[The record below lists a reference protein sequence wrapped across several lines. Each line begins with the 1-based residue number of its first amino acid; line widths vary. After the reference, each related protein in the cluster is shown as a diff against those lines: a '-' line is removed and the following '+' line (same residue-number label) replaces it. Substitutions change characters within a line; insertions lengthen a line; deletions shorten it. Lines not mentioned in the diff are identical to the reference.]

1 MRSVRRALPLS
12 VGGRLACRARRSPA
26 TAQAA
31 LVIKY
36 SLSGPMALCS
46 SSSLSMAAAAHQISA
61 APFHSSLVHR
71 APSDVTDDLAKDLHD
86 IIHRDRVVVFLTGTP
101 EHPRCR
107 FTAQLVDLLN
117 QLGLRYSF
125 FDIMADDEVCEGL
138 KAYSDWPTYP
148 QVYVDGELL
157 GGYDICKK
165 MMLDGTL
172 TGMLREKDLM

>member
-1 MRSVRRALPLS
+1 MRSVKRALPLAA
-12 VGGRLACRARRSPA
+12 GGRLACIVQRSPA

-31 LVIKY
+31 LTVVY
-36 SLSGPMALCS
+36 SLPGPVLPCS
-46 SSSLSMAAAAHQISA
+46 SSSPMAAAAHRISA

-71 APSDVTDDLAKDLHD
+71 APSDVADDLAKDLRD
-86 IIHRDRVVVFLTGTP
+86 IISRDRLVVFLTGTP
-101 EHPRCR
+101 EQPRCR

-117 QLGLRYSF
+117 QLGIRYSF

-157 GGYDICKK
+157 GGYDICKR

-172 TGMLREKDLM
+172 TRMLKEKDLM